1 MSDVNVVVVSG
12 TMGKINIKAV
22 TFGEEDNKTTSEVAS
37 FGIMSIDTYKN
48 REKKTIARCSA
59 WGEVVREVSML
70 SEGDTVIVQ
79 GKLASRKDPTT
90 DKWIMEISVSKISLL
105 AGAQR
110 MEPLAF

>member
-1 MSDVNVVVVSG
+1 MSDVNVVVISG

-22 TFGEEDNKTTSEVAS
+22 TFGEEDSKTTSEVAS

-48 REKKTIARCSA
+48 REKKTIVRCSA
-59 WGEVVREVSML
+59 WGEVVREVNLL

-79 GKLASRKDPTT
+79 GKLSSRKDKD
-90 DKWIMEISVSKISLL
+90 DKWVMEVNVSKISLL

-110 MEPLAF
+110 TESLAF